1 VYGFAT
7 QEAKAAAAT
16 EYPLT
21 VCMLVDGG
29 MRERAATKV
38 VRTFASACQDDR
50 VLRKAIDETITWRLG
65 FDEPDPTDDPIGHI
79 DFDKRD
85 TMTIDQRRARFRPD
99 HRALD
104 VEDRPDLC
112 GLVVHRLTQSPEH
125 RAALIDKYREID
137 AKHQRWIAAGRP
149 SRAEIEQAQREQA
162 ERARDLREQDLREQA
177 ARAKAEHDAMIAAQR
192 EQAARD
198 QARREQ
204 AQRDAEREAAAK
216 REREQTLQAVLDAL
230 SDAERGELERER
242 DAMIAS
248 AVDAKTD
255 QAIPAAWSAEQTA
268 SVRKILA
275 AQRASAIGKAQALAG
290 LDCPHRRA
298 IIERRIGKAVAVA

>member
-1 VYGFAT
+1 
-7 QEAKAAAAT
+7 
-16 EYPLT
+16 
-21 VCMLVDGG
+21 MLVDGG

-38 VRTFASACQDDR
+38 VRTFASACPDDR
-50 VLRKAIDETITWRLG
+50 VLRKAIDETITWRMG

-85 TMTIDQRRARFRPD
+85 MMSIDQRRARFRPD

-216 REREQTLQAVLDAL
+216 REREQTLQAALDAL
-230 SDAERGELERER
+230 SDGQRADLERER
-242 DAMIAS
+242 DAMIEAE
-248 AVDAKTD
+248 ADRALA
-255 QAIPAAWSAEQTA
+255 AIPAGWSAEQTA
-268 SVRKILA
+268 SVRRITER
-275 AQRASAIGKAQALAG
+275 QRAIAIDKARALVG
-290 LDCPHRRA
+290 LDCPHRRR
-298 IIERRIGKAVAVA
+298 IIERRIDKAVAVA

>member
-1 VYGFAT
+1 
-7 QEAKAAAAT
+7 
-16 EYPLT
+16 
-21 VCMLVDGG
+21 MLVDGG

-137 AKHQRWIAAGRP
+137 AKYQRWIAAGRP

-162 ERARDLREQDLREQA
+162 ERARDLREQHLREQA

-216 REREQTLQAVLDAL
+216 REREQTLQAALDAL
-230 SDAERGELERER
+230 SDGQRADLERER
-242 DAMIAS
+242 DAMIEAE
-248 AVDAKTD
+248 ADRALA
-255 QAIPAAWSAEQTA
+255 AIPAGWSAEQTA
-268 SVRKILA
+268 SVRRITER
-275 AQRASAIGKAQALAG
+275 QRAIAIDKARALVG
-290 LDCPHRRA
+290 LDCPHRRR
-298 IIERRIGKAVAVA
+298 IIERRIDKAVAVA

>member
-1 VYGFAT
+1 
-7 QEAKAAAAT
+7 
-16 EYPLT
+16 
-21 VCMLVDGG
+21 
-29 MRERAATKV
+29 
-38 VRTFASACQDDR
+38 
-50 VLRKAIDETITWRLG
+50 
-65 FDEPDPTDDPIGHI
+65 
-79 DFDKRD
+79 
-85 TMTIDQRRARFRPD
+85 
-99 HRALD
+99 
-104 VEDRPDLC
+104 
-112 GLVVHRLTQSPEH
+112 VVHRLTQSPEH
-125 RAALIDKYREID
+125 RAALIDKYHEID
-137 AKHQRWIAAGRP
+137 AKYQRWIAAGRP

-162 ERARDLREQDLREQA
+162 ERARDLREQHLREQA

-242 DAMIAS
+242 DAMIVS
-248 AVDAKTD
+248 AVDTKTD

>member
-1 VYGFAT
+1 
-7 QEAKAAAAT
+7 
-16 EYPLT
+16 
-21 VCMLVDGG
+21 
-29 MRERAATKV
+29 V
-38 VRTFASACQDDR
+38 VRTFASACPDDR

-137 AKHQRWIAAGRP
+137 AKYQRWIAAGRP

-162 ERARDLREQDLREQA
+162 ERARDLREQHLREQA

-216 REREQTLQAVLDAL
+216 REREQTLQAALDAL
-230 SDAERGELERER
+230 SDGQRADLERER
-242 DAMIAS
+242 DAMIEAE
-248 AVDAKTD
+248 ADRALA
-255 QAIPAAWSAEQTA
+255 AIPAGWSAEQTA
-268 SVRKILA
+268 SVRRITER
-275 AQRASAIGKAQALAG
+275 QRAIAIDKARALVG
-290 LDCPHRRA
+290 LDCPHRRR
-298 IIERRIGKAVAVA
+298 IIERRIDKAVAVA